1 MHTLTC
7 SAKAMIPYQI
17 DQRLLQWTSQQLLFS
32 CVAAPG
38 AVAGPGGAT
47 RRAKVEAD
55 ERSIVELMT
64 S

>member
-1 MHTLTC
+1 
-7 SAKAMIPYQI
+7 MIPYQI